1 MAEAE
6 FQLSSG
12 RTIKIQSVSPFFLGR
27 ILPTVLKE
35 FEVDTPP
42 TYIVELVGGDTQ
54 EFTHDETTLEVEG
67 DPEQTEHNFRVW
79 SEYKSK
85 LNVANLEAN
94 RRWLRALLEEGVVFE
109 MPEDEDWLAP
119 HKRQGIEIPEDP
131 IELRLMY
138 IQDVLIKTKT
148 DWNRLVDEIVALSDI
163 TEEDVAAA
171 TESF

>member
-1 MAEAE
+1 
-6 FQLSSG
+6 
-12 RTIKIQSVSPFFLGR
+12 
-27 ILPTVLKE
+27 
-35 FEVDTPP
+35 
-42 TYIVELVGGDTQ
+42 
-54 EFTHDETTLEVEG
+54 
-67 DPEQTEHNFRVW
+67 
-79 SEYKSK
+79 
-85 LNVANLEAN
+85 VANLEAN